1 MSTQTKE
8 FVAITHMLLGLY
20 EHTLKQATVIFD
32 RIGIPGLHVD
42 LSKAQFI
49 SPEVIK
55 VRERLAELGI
65 LFDLD
70 FDKLKL
76 STHPDFAELR
86 DFFLEDMDSFTQ
98 PAYGMS
104 AREMAVA
111 GRDAQKYAEIRKKG
125 SEAQQKL
132 ADGSLDPMKVW
143 ETSQRLSTNIARII
157 ACQLGDIQG
166 VDAHGVIPFG
176 FDSLEYDDP
185 RLKKHDMVKIL
196 IGALPVPVE
205 HVPWQQIIEYRN
217 DPETKSSFLL
227 IRHWMNEVARGSFT
241 LAQVEETLEYLINR
255 FRRSLEAHQINSTT
269 MGLISYVVTGPEF
282 LETLAGAGPEWGTRA
297 LFSVEHCQIGLLESE
312 STSTGSAVAYLMQ
325 MDQLLPGSVD
335 GPKVP
340 V

>member
-8 FVAITHMLLGLY
+8 FVAITHMLLGLN

-42 LSKAQFI
+42 LSKAPFI
-49 SPEVIK
+49 TPELIK
-55 VRERLAELGI
+55 VREWLAELGI

-70 FDKLKL
+70 FEKLKL
-76 STHPDFAELR
+76 STHPDYAKLR
-86 DFFLEDMDSFTQ
+86 DLFLEDMDSFTQ

-111 GRDAQKYAEIRKKG
+111 GRDVQKHAEIRKKG
-125 SEAQQKL
+125 NEAHQKL

-185 RLKKHDMVKIL
+185 RLTKYDVVKIL

-217 DPETKSSFLL
+217 DPETKGSFLL
-227 IRHWMNEVARGSFT
+227 IRDWINEVARGSFA
-241 LAQVEETLEYLINR
+241 LAQVEESLEYLINR

-269 MGLISYVVTGPEF
+269 MGLIGYVVTGPEF
-282 LETLAGAGPEWGTRA
+282 LQMLAGAGPDWGTRA